1 MKRKPNSNQSLYYVI
16 FETNAGWV
24 GALAS
29 SKGCL
34 AISFP
39 EKTEKLAKQA
49 LGDSVSQASC
59 SPQHFKELIREM
71 QAFYRG
77 ENPVFSSEI
86 DLSGATAFEQAVWQ
100 ATKSIPHGQTRSY
113 SWVASRIGKPQA
125 ARAVGQALG
134 RNPLP
139 ILVPCHRVLAKNGGL
154 GGFGGGL
161 EMKKYLLDLE
171 TKSESFRLF

>member
-1 MKRKPNSNQSLYYVI
+1 MKQKPNANQILYYVI
-16 FETNAGWV
+16 FKTIAGWV

-34 AISFP
+34 AITFP
-39 EKTEKLAKQA
+39 ERTEKLAKQA
-49 LGDSVSQASC
+49 LGDSISPASYL
-59 SPQHFKELIREM
+59 PEHFKDLIQEL

-77 ENPVFSSEI
+77 ENPVFST
-86 DLSGATAFEQAVWQ
+86 DVDVSGATAFEQAVWQ
-100 ATKSIPHGQTRSY
+100 ATKSIPYGQTRSY

-154 GGFGGGL
+154 VGFGGGL
-161 EMKKYLLDLE
+161 EMKKYLLRLE
-171 TKSESFRLF
+171 SKG

>member
-1 MKRKPNSNQSLYYVI
+1 MKRKTNSNENLYYVI
-16 FETNAGWV
+16 LETCAGWI

-29 SKGCL
+29 TKGCVL
-34 AISFP
+34 TTFP
-39 EKTEKLAKQA
+39 QSTEKQAKQA
-49 LGDSVSQASC
+49 LGDSISAASY
-59 SPQHFKELIREM
+59 SPERFKDLIQEL

-77 ENPVFSSEI
+77 ENPGFSAEI
-86 DLSGATAFEQAVWQ
+86 DLSGATAFELAVWQ
-100 ATKSIPHGQTRSY
+100 TTKSIPRGQTRSY

-161 EMKKYLLDLE
+161 EMKKYLLALE
-171 TKSESFRLF
+171 AKD